1 MTQKCRLLAFHER
14 MSYKGHE
21 SLRAV
26 IARKEV
32 LRESDAFEFPEYL
45 HT

>member
-1 MTQKCRLLAFHER
+1 
-14 MSYKGHE
+14 MSYKEIE

-32 LRESDAFEFPEYL
+32 LRESDAFEFPEYFD
-45 HT
+45 T

>member
-1 MTQKCRLLAFHER
+1 
-14 MSYKGHE
+14 MSYNGHE
-21 SLRAV
+21 SPRAV